1 MGARP
6 SAVVLCAAE
15 QNVALVIV
23 VDGQICPDEFI
34 DARFER
40 GNIDIRLVLVEF
52 EHEAVADI
60 AVAARKH
67 LLLRHGVFA
76 QILRAVRHE
85 AIGKRRID
93 DVAQLLRQRAKE
105 VRPRNDDLFADAD
118 EQISVYAE
126 KGIDQVDMLND
137 DALAAPHS
145 QLGGICQF

>member
-23 VDGQICPDEFI
+23 VDGQILPDQLV

-60 AVAARKH
+60 AVAARC
-67 LLLRHGVFA
+67 
-76 QILRAVRHE
+76 
-85 AIGKRRID
+85 
-93 DVAQLLRQRAKE
+93 
-105 VRPRNDDLFADAD
+105 
-118 EQISVYAE
+118 
-126 KGIDQVDMLND
+126 
-137 DALAAPHS
+137 AP
-145 QLGGICQF
+145 